1 MGTLMCLRLFRSPT
15 RENFLNDRGATC
27 MRMALLIL
35 KASIANDRKTGK
47 FVLRKSSKSVDTGA
61 SIGVPTFPKNLCGML
76 HVATA
81 IVSYGKEINV
91 MNGIKK
97 IHKIVNEFIT
107 VFHIIKCYC
116 YHCLCDKMN
125 VVLNKRFISRR
136 MYEYVSLKNAMFNMH
151 ALCGRAGIGS
161 SGSACTG
168 TL

>member
-1 MGTLMCLRLFRSPT
+1 
-15 RENFLNDRGATC
+15 

-47 FVLRKSSKSVDTGA
+47 FVLRRSSKSVDTLA
-61 SIGVPTFPKNLCGML
+61 SIGMLTFPKNLCGML
-76 HVATA
+76 HVDRNGN
-81 IVSYGKEINV
+81 SYGKKINA
-91 MNGIKK
+91 MNDIKK
-97 IHKIVNEFIT
+97 IHKIVNELIT
-107 VFHIIKCYC
+107 IFHIIKCYC

-125 VVLNKRFISRR
+125 DVLNNVLINRR
-136 MYEYVSLKNAMFNMH
+136 MYEYVSLKNAVFNMH